1 MGRRPLPKWIT
12 PLDIRPL
19 TPITIWG
26 ISSPFEPLSPS
37 SGQVTNA
44 LLTHS
49 PLRHVLL
56 HTSVRLACIRHAAS
70 VYPEPGSNSPHKIF
84 TSFDVDVSQKVCQTL
99 KKDCADFL
107 SLFSCQGSANRAG
120 RILSLPFW
128 PVKAS
133 ERLNCRCLTCLHR
146 HVRPAMVLAQSLRR
160 ASLFTCY
167 GSAVSSETS
176 VSRCLSIIRV
186 SVFLSRLF

>member
-12 PLDIRPL
+12 PLDIRTL
-19 TPITIWG
+19 TLITTWG

-70 VYPEPGSNSPHKIF
+70 VYPEPGSNSPHKFF
-84 TSFDVDVSQKVCQTL
+84 TSCDVFVVLKVCQTL

-120 RILSLPFW
+120 RILSPPTW
-128 PVKAS
+128 PVKAF
-133 ERLNCRCLTCLHR
+133 ERLNCRCFLLLTSA
-146 HVRPAMVLAQSLRR
+146 RPTGFGAR
-160 ASLFTCY
+160 
-167 GSAVSSETS
+167 S
-176 VSRCLSIIRV
+176 VSTQGVSLHLSWICCVPAR
-186 SVFLSRLF
+186 SPFQGA